1 MRSYVRAYALG
12 AVVASCVLVGAA
24 PPSRAADSAADAG
37 ADAQP
42 RSDDAFVAVL
52 ALGAPSD
59 AARRAARA
67 VYRSRL
73 RPPELDEESARA
85 LVGDL
90 PAGTGGAGARE
101 LAELRD
107 GVRGEDA
114 ASRQVLAAIG
124 RRLKLKG
131 ILVVTGAADARPTS
145 SAVDAGA
152 SSIATTDGG
161 ASPIAMTDGG
171 ASPVA
176 DLDAGAAS
184 SSDASA
190 LEAQPTDAGDVG
202 ASTVDPERA
211 LRDDARLPSPAAAG
225 KARARLF
232 HVGLG
237 SFDAATYGADDTTG
251 WGSTVAS
258 LERLFPAPGYRKY
271 TKAKEETPSK
281 PFYTSPWF
289 CGGLGAALLFG
300 GAFYFA
306 SRDSGGDTIHLQM
319 KVP

>member
-1 MRSYVRAYALG
+1 MG

-24 PPSRAADSAADAG
+24 PPCLAADA
-37 ADAQP
+37 AEAQP
-42 RSDDAFVAVL
+42 QSDDAFVAVL
-52 ALGAPSD
+52 ALGPPSD

-73 RPPELDEESARA
+73 RPPDLDEESARA

-90 PAGTGGAGARE
+90 AAGTGSAAARE

-131 ILVVTGAADARPTS
+131 VLVVTGPSHDVGAAAPTGVADGGAS
-145 SAVDAGA
+145 VALAGVDAGA
-152 SSIATTDGG
+152 PAPDVADASAASPPGLASADGG
-161 ASPIAMTDGG
+161 ANDVDASTATDPEAILRADANMPAPTA
-171 ASPVA
+171 ASP
-176 DLDAGAAS
+176 
-184 SSDASA
+184 
-190 LEAQPTDAGDVG
+190 
-202 ASTVDPERA
+202 
-211 LRDDARLPSPAAAG
+211 

-237 SFDAATYGADDTTG
+237 TFDAATYGSDDTTG

-258 LERLFPAPGYRKY
+258 LERLFPAPGYRKAL
-271 TKAKEETPSK
+271 KVKEETPSK
-281 PFYTSPWF
+281 PFYASPWF
-289 CGGLGAALLFG
+289 WGGLGAAVLFG

-319 KVP
+319 RVP

>member
-1 MRSYVRAYALG
+1 M
-12 AVVASCVLVGAA
+12 VASCVLVGAA

-131 ILVVTGAADARPTS
+131 VLVVTGAADARPAS
-145 SAVDAGA
+145 SAGA
-152 SSIATTDGG
+152 DGG
-161 ASPIAMTDGG
+161 ASSIAMTDGG
-171 ASPVA
+171 ASSIAMTDGGASRAA
-176 DLDAGAAS
+176 DLDAGAPS
-184 SSDASA
+184 SLDASA

-202 ASTVDPERA
+202 ASTTDADRA
-211 LRDDARLPSPAAAG
+211 LRDDARLPSPAAAA

-289 CGGLGAALLFG
+289 WGGLGAALLFG